1 MPAPVTRF
9 EFAAHPS
16 MDRVAFALVQWAD
29 VVDDWR
35 PAFRDIE
42 KLFYR
47 HERELFA
54 TSGRGKSSQ
63 RWPKWEK
70 LSKRYGAYKKRVRPG
85 RPILT
90 FDGALRRAASGGS
103 GSIRRVRRDS
113 LLLGIQPGTDLAVIA
128 RAHATGVRGPSGGW
142 RLPPRPPIRFDGD
155 VTKRGTSFGW
165 AVMQIMQSHMV
176 LARKAAMRSDP
187 EVLKRISFGDTP
199 SKAKSQIGSILRKS
213 YR

>member
-9 EFAAHPS
+9 EFTAHPS

-70 LSKRYGAYKKRVRPG
+70 LSKRYGAYKRKVRPG

-103 GSIRRVRRDS
+103 GAIKGRVTKDS
-113 LLLGIQPGTDLAVIA
+113 LLVGIQPGTDLAVIA
-128 RAHATGVRGPSGGW
+128 RAHATGEPDRNLPS
-142 RLPPRPPIRFDGD
+142 RPPIRFDGD

-187 EVLKRISFGDTP
+187 EVLKRITFGDTP
-199 SKAKSQIGSILRKS
+199 SKAKSQISSILRKS